1 MSKSLIP
8 KLEAIKQR
16 YNEVADLIIQPDVIS
31 DQKKYGQLN
40 KEYSDLGKIVVVFDQ
55 YKQALNTIEESD
67 EIIADGSDKDFVE
80 LAKIEKN
87 EAIEKIPGL
96 EEELK
101 ILLIPKDPADDK
113 NVIVE
118 LRAGTGGDE
127 AAIFVE
133 DVYRAYAMY
142 FKSKGWKHEITDSNE
157 ASKGYK
163 ELILKVEGDGVYGI
177 MKFESG
183 VHRVQRVPETE
194 SQGRVHTSAITVAVL
209 PEAEEVDFELNPA
222 DIEMQTSRSGGA
234 GGQNVNKV
242 ETKVQLTHKPSGLV
256 VVCQQARSQLANRE
270 LAMEMLRTKLYDIE
284 LQKVQLTHKPSGLVV
299 VCQQARSQLANRE
312 LAMEMLRTKLYDI
325 ELQKVQG
332 DVAAQRK
339 SMVSTG
345 DRSAKIKTYNYP
357 QGRVTDHRIN
367 KSIYNLDAYMNGDLQ
382 EMIDAV
388 IMAENAEKMK
398 GEEES
403 Y

>member
-16 YNEVADLIIQPDVIS
+16 YNEVADLIIQPDVIM
-31 DQKKYGQLN
+31 DQKRYSQLN
-40 KEYSDLGKIVVVFDQ
+40 KEYSDLGKIVKVYDE
-55 YKQALNTIEESD
+55 YKSALDTIKESD
-67 EIIADGSDKDFVE
+67 EIIADGSDKEFVD
-80 LAKIEKN
+80 LAKMEKA
-87 EAIEKIPGL
+87 EAQDKLPEF
-96 EEELK
+96 EESLK
-101 ILLIPKDPADDK
+101 VLLIPKDPADDK

-133 DVYRAYAMY
+133 DIYRMYAMY
-142 FKSKGWKHEITDSNE
+142 FKTKGWKHEITDSNE
-157 ASKGYK
+157 AAKGYK
-163 ELILKVEGDGVYGI
+163 ELIMKVEGDGIYGI

-209 PEAEEVDFELNPA
+209 PEAEEVDVEINPA

-270 LAMEMLRTKLYDIE
+270 LAMEMLR
-284 LQKVQLTHKPSGLVV
+284 
-299 VCQQARSQLANRE
+299 A
-312 LAMEMLRTKLYDI
+312 KLYDI

-367 KSIYNLDAYMNGDLQ
+367 KSIYNLDAYMNGDIQ

-398 GEEES
+398 GAEDE

>member
-31 DQKKYGQLN
+31 DQKRYSSLN
-40 KEYSDLGKIVVVFDQ
+40 KEYSDLGKIVKVYDQ
-55 YKQALNTIEESD
+55 YKGALDSIEESD
-67 EIIADGSDKDFVE
+67 EIIADGSDRDLVD
-80 LAKIEKN
+80 LAKEEKL
-87 EAIEKIPGL
+87 EAQSRIPGL

-101 ILLIPKDPADDK
+101 VLLIPKDPADDK

-133 DVYRAYAMY
+133 DIYRMYTMY
-142 FKSKGWKHEITDSNE
+142 FKTKGWRHEVTDSNE
-157 ASKGYK
+157 AAKGYK
-163 ELILKVEGDGVYGI
+163 ELIMKVEGEGVYGI

-194 SQGRVHTSAITVAVL
+194 SQGRVHTSAITIAVL

-284 LQKVQLTHKPSGLVV
+284 LQKVQG
-299 VCQQARSQLANRE
+299 
-312 LAMEMLRTKLYDI
+312 DI
-325 ELQKVQG
+325 
-332 DVAAQRK
+332 AAQRK

-367 KSIYNLDAYMNGDLQ
+367 KSMYNLDAYMNGDIS

-398 GEEES
+398 GEEEN